1 MEVIISH
8 AAADFDALA
17 SMVAASK
24 LYPRAVM
31 YFTSSPSYNVR
42 EFLNLYKDYFSVED
56 PKKIKKLDITKMI
69 VTDTSI
75 PDRLGEFKDFVTN
88 PQIEVHI
95 YDHHCPTAE
104 SVEGDENYIKRCGS
118 TVTIL
123 LKKIREKKIP
133 ITPLEATLFALGI
146 YEETGSLTF
155 SYTTKEDIDT
165 VSYLLTKKANLKII
179 SDYIHHSLDNIQMKL
194 LNALLNNSK
203 VKTFKGYKVL
213 TARAKTSEFVEELSM
228 VVHRMVDIE
237 AVDIVFAL
245 IKMKDKVF
253 IIGRSKQPEID
264 ISEILSSMGGGG
276 HPAAASAVVKKITID
291 KCEKEL
297 LRAVEKHLKPHITA
311 KDIMSSPVRYVDLEE
326 DKIILDAQKSLLKF
340 GHSALIILKNK
351 KLAGILTRHDIDKSI
366 HHGLGSAKIED
377 YMLKVVITADP
388 SAPLNKL
395 QKLMAEHDIG
405 RIPIVK
411 EGRVVGIVT
420 RNDILTALH
429 GISFRKPSE
438 GYSNIAHL
446 ELLPPGMR
454 TILKKCTSIAD
465 KLGVNIFLIGG
476 FVRDLILNIENLDL
490 DLVVEGDGILFAQ
503 ALAKATKSKIITHEK
518 FKTAIVF
525 TKYCK
530 VDIASTR
537 VEFYTR
543 PAALPVV
550 WGSTIKQDLYRR
562 DFTINAL
569 AVQLNKDGFGKIID
583 YFGGQRDL
591 KDGIIRVLHNLSFIE
606 DPTRIF
612 RAIRFEQR
620 YHFKMDGN
628 TENLLIKALH
638 GDIFNEVTNERI
650 REEIIL
656 ILSEEKPLPAL
667 KRMSHLNILKVI
679 HKNICLNEKII
690 NSLQEAAVLIIEY
703 KKLITRK
710 KALKWVIYLMILLGQ
725 LKSHEVEEISL
736 KFKLPLEIAKKIRM
750 DKSRAAYLIKRLSQ
764 KEIKKSE
771 IYRLL
776 NSLSAEALIY
786 LMVRSN
792 MRPVKQKIEM
802 HLNLLSKIKFIVTG
816 NDLTKWGYDPGP
828 FYKEALTALEDA
840 QINGIIKTKEEARE
854 YLKKGLGTGD

>member
-8 AAADFDALA
+8 VAADFDALA

-31 YFTSSPSYNVR
+31 YFASSPTYNVR
-42 EFLNLYKDYFSVED
+42 EFLNLYKDYFNVEY

-75 PDRLGEFKDFVTN
+75 PDRLGEFKEFFTN
-88 PQIEVHI
+88 PQVEVHI
-95 YDHHCPTAE
+95 YDHHSPTAE
-104 SVEGDENYIKRCGS
+104 SVEGDENNIKHYGS

-123 LKKIREKKIP
+123 VKKIREKKIP

-165 VSYLLTKKANLKII
+165 VSYLLTRKANLKII

-194 LNALLNNSK
+194 LNTLLNNAK
-203 VKTFKGYKVL
+203 IKTFKGYKVL
-213 TARAKTSEFVEELSM
+213 TACAKANEFVEEMSM

-245 IKMKDKVF
+245 VKMKDRVF

-264 ISEILSSMGGGG
+264 ISEILSKMGGGG
-276 HPAAASAVVKKITID
+276 HPAAASAVVKKTTID

-297 LRAVEKHLKPHITA
+297 LKIVEKHLKPHITA
-311 KDIMSSPVRYVDLEE
+311 KDIMTSPVRYIDLDE

-388 SAPLNKL
+388 STPLNKL

-429 GISFRKPSE
+429 GISFKKPSE

-446 ELLPPGMR
+446 ELLPPDMR
-454 TILKKCTSIAD
+454 QILKKCTSIAD

-476 FVRDLILNIENLDL
+476 FVRDIILNIGNLDL
-490 DLVVEGDGILFAQ
+490 DLVVEGDGILFASE
-503 ALAKATKSKIITHEK
+503 LAKSTKSKIITHEK

-525 TKYCK
+525 TKHCK

-612 RAIRFEQR
+612 RAVRFEQR
-620 YHFKMDGN
+620 YHFKMDNN

-638 GDIFNEVTNERI
+638 SNIFNEITNERI

-690 NSLQEAAVLIIEY
+690 NSLQEATILIIEY

-710 KALKWVIYLMILLGQ
+710 KALKWVIYFMILLSQ
-725 LKSHEVEEISL
+725 LKSPEIEEISL
-736 KFKLPLEIAKKIRM
+736 KFKLPLETAKKIQM

-771 IYRLL
+771 VYRLL
-776 NSLSAEALIY
+776 NYLSTEALIY

-792 MRPVKQKIEM
+792 IRTVKQKIEM
-802 HLNLLSKIKFIVTG
+802 HLNLLNNIKFIVTG
-816 NDLTKWGYDPGP
+816 NDLTKWGYEPGP
-828 FYKEALTALEDA
+828 FYKEALAAIEDA

-854 YLKKGLGTGD
+854 YLKGIGHGE